1 MHAHVI
7 IEYKPQP
14 QIKEHEQADALRP
27 KPDQSCFLTT
37 MSALPPSLPP
47 ATPIRRTVIPD
58 PFSATSTLTPLS
70 SVGDSW
76 AKSSSPSALSRPRTS
91 SPEDGDGS
99 PPPTR
104 RTSQRLKRPTR
115 FDALLTP
122 QKALPAKMK
131 LVSDSDAVTTGKASA
146 LGRNGLRRKRKR
158 RATSDDEG
166 SELEV
171 WRREDCGR
179 SFLPPPLSRERELEA
194 AGLTMLWSRPG

>member
-1 MHAHVI
+1 
-7 IEYKPQP
+7 
-14 QIKEHEQADALRP
+14 
-27 KPDQSCFLTT
+27 
-37 MSALPPSLPP
+37 MSALPLPLPP
-47 ATPIRRTVIPD
+47 ATPIRQTVIPD

-70 SVGDSW
+70 SMGDSR

-99 PPPTR
+99 PPPPR
-104 RTSQRLKRPTR
+104 RISQRPKRSTR

-131 LVSDSDAVTTGKASA
+131 LVSDSNAATGGKAGA
-146 LGRNGLRRKRKR
+146 LERDSLRRKRKR

-171 WRREDCGR
+171 WRREDFG
-179 SFLPPPLSRERELEA
+179 PLLRFA
-194 AGLTMLWSRPG
+194 FGLCLLVEGT